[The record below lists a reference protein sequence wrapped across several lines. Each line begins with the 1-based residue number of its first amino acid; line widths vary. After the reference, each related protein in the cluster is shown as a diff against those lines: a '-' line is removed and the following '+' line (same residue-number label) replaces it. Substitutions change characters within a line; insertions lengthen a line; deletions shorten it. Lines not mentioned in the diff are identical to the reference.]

1 MERTMRYR
9 FAHASHAAAIVLCVL
24 FALLGAAVVAPCAQ
38 ALDLECN
45 EISYAYDDDGVRCE
59 PNNAW
64 NIVLGFSGNVSL
76 ALEGEDDSFIQ
87 RNLSRVHLLKA
98 DGSEVGNWHASVQGA
113 GKRAIYIELD
123 DWLEPLTEYMIVV
136 DAGLESADGIAM
148 LPATY
153 TETFKTSSQTKTGLT
168 VYQNVALAAV
178 PLLLA
183 AGIAVQVVRTRRQRP

>member
-1 MERTMRYR
+1 MERTMQYR
-9 FAHASHAAAIVLCVL
+9 FAYALCATAIVFCVL
-24 FALLGAAVVAPCAQ
+24 LSWLVVTASAY
-38 ALDLECN
+38 ATDLVCEGV
-45 EISYAYDDDGVRCE
+45 SYAYDDDGVKCE
-59 PNNAW
+59 PSNAW
-64 NIVLGFSGNVSL
+64 NIVLGFSGNVSV
-76 ALEGEDDSFIQ
+76 ALEGEEDSFIQ

-123 DWLEPLTEYMIVV
+123 DWLEPLTEYKIVV
-136 DAGLESADGIAM
+136 DAGLESADGTAM

-183 AGIAVQVVRTRRQRP
+183 AGIAVQVVRMRRQRL

>member
-1 MERTMRYR
+1 MQYR
-9 FAHASHAAAIVLCVL
+9 FAYALCATAIVFCVL
-24 FALLGAAVVAPCAQ
+24 LSWLVVTASAY
-38 ALDLECN
+38 ATDLVCEGV
-45 EISYAYDDDGVRCE
+45 SYAYDDDGVKCE
-59 PNNAW
+59 PSNAW
-64 NIVLGFSGNVSL
+64 NIVLGFSGNVSV
-76 ALEGEDDSFIQ
+76 ALEGEEDSFIQ

-123 DWLEPLTEYMIVV
+123 DWLEPLTEYKIVV
-136 DAGLESADGIAM
+136 DAGLESADGTAM

-183 AGIAVQVVRTRRQRP
+183 AGIAVQVVRMRRQRL